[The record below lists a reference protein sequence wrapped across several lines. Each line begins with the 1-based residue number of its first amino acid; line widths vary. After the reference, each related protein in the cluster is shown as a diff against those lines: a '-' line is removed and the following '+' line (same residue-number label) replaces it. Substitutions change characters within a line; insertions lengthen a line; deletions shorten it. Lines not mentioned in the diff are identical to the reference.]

1 MNFEP
6 GFMKRLFMFSV
17 LCLLGF
23 AGVAQSGPEVEAD
36 ILAIRKII
44 QTAYVEGLQ
53 NEGDTVK
60 INQGFHPGFEM
71 LIPGKDGGLKKF
83 SIAAWKEKIKAD
95 LQSGKLPRNTEELI
109 SVKFLNIDV
118 SGNAAVAKFEFYV
131 GRTLTYIDYQGLYKF
146 GNDWK
151 IVSKIY
157 QKL

>member
-1 MNFEP
+1 
-6 GFMKRLFMFSV
+6 MFS
-17 LCLLGF
+17 LFCLLGF
-23 AGVAQSGPEVEAD
+23 HGMAQASQDVDAD
-36 ILAIRKII
+36 VLAIKKII

-71 LIPGKDGGLKKF
+71 LIPGKDGTLKKF
-83 SIAAWKEKIKAD
+83 SIADWKAKIKAD
-95 LQSGKLPRNTEELI
+95 LQSGKLPRDTEELI

-118 SGNAAVAKFEFYV
+118 SGTAAVAKFEFYV
-131 GRTLTYIDYQGLYKF
+131 GGKLTFIDYQCLYKF